1 MLEGLEISEAD
12 YSQVLVNKDY
22 RTDSDFYTKAIKLN
36 EKLKYTPIADIL
48 LDSQYGV
55 SIEMNEQ
62 GQGYPI
68 YRMNEIHNMICDFE
82 VSKYA
87 DISAAEFEKFEL
99 NDRDVLFNRTNSYEW
114 VGRTGI
120 FKKQSSKKFIFASY
134 LVRFVPNQRLVLPEY
149 LSAFLSSKYGVQEI
163 KRRARQSINQTNVNP
178 EEVKAIMMPLLN
190 MEIQEIIKNNFDG
203 AILGISE
210 SEKLYSQ
217 AENLLLE
224 TLGMADFSPSAEK
237 INIKSFKDSFAATS
251 RLDAE
256 YYQPKYEDYL
266 MHILAYP
273 TGFDSLAKVC
283 NLKDSNYS
291 PDDNVEYQY
300 IELSDIDKAGGI
312 TGCTQAVGSELPSRA
327 RRRIQAGDVLVS
339 SIEGS
344 LTSCAIVTKEY
355 DGALCS
361 TGFYVVDSNTI
372 NSESLL
378 VLFKS
383 ELMQNILKQ
392 NCSGTILTA
401 ISKNEF
407 SNIPIPKIDIETQT
421 KIAALVQQSF
431 SLKTESERLLD
442 AAKQAVETAIETNE
456 DAALAW
462 LASIH

>member
-1 MLEGLEISEAD
+1 M
-12 YSQVLVNKDY
+12 
-22 RTDSDFYTKAIKLN
+22 
-36 EKLKYTPIADIL
+36 IL
-48 LDSQYGV
+48 QS
-55 SIEMNEQ
+55 
-62 GQGYPI
+62 PP
-68 YRMNEIHNMICDFE
+68 RDFE
-82 VSKYA
+82 PCMC
-87 DISAAEFEKFEL
+87 
-99 NDRDVLFNRTNSYEW
+99 NR
-114 VGRTGI
+114 
-120 FKKQSSKKFIFASY
+120 A
-134 LVRFVPNQRLVLPEY
+134 L
-149 LSAFLSSKYGVQEI
+149 A
-163 KRRARQSINQTNVNP
+163 
-178 EEVKAIMMPLLN
+178 
-190 MEIQEIIKNNFDG
+190 IIKNIKDTSPQFLF
-203 AILGISE
+203 AYLTT
-210 SEKLYSQ
+210 KHA
-217 AENLLLE
+217 AENIERLKNGGVQQRINLDSLSKVLIPILSKNFQSKIEGSVILAQNVRGESKQSYIKAEDLLLE
-224 TLGMADFSPSAEK
+224 TLGMANFSPSAK
-237 INIKSFKDSFAATS
+237 KVNIKSFKDSFAATS

-266 MHILAYP
+266 KHILTYSN
-273 TGFDSLAKVC
+273 GFDSLAKVC

-291 PDDNVEYQY
+291 PKDNVEYQY

-327 RRRIQAGDVLVS
+327 RRRVQAGDVLVS

-401 ISKNEF
+401 ISKNEL

-431 SLKTESERLLD
+431 SLKAESERLLD
-442 AAKQAVETAIETNE
+442 AAKQAVETTIETNE